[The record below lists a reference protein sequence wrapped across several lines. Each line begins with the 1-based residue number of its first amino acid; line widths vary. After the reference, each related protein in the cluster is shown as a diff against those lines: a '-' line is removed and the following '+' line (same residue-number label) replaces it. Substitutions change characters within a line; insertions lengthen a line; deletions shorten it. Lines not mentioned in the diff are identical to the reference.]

1 MKEQQFFIRLLGDFI
16 CGRTSADPE
25 EDMNWD
31 LIIQYAEEQN
41 LAGIIYFQCRV
52 MKSLDKAVIRK
63 LNKGFLSDA
72 YLAVNGEYAF
82 SEIKSRF
89 DRENIPYL
97 PFKGAV
103 FRKYYPY
110 PELRTM
116 GDQDILIRHEDRK
129 RSDVIMKDLGY
140 SKLVDNHAVWTYHKP
155 LLVFEI
161 HDVMFYEELSNQTDY
176 RGYFSKVWE
185 TAVGKGT
192 SKPAEAKKDSFEYIP
207 ESNLHFLYTI
217 AHTAKHVINNGMGF
231 RAFLD
236 MAFFS
241 RNAGKVDGKEPD
253 WEWITRELKKLQ
265 LYNFTATCFRLCENW
280 FGVEMPFRNESIDPA
295 FIEKVTEKIF
305 RDGIFGLINEDNAG
319 AHSAKEIKRSDASY
333 RKTAWRLTVSKL
345 FPPYEDMQLIPWY
358 QWVDGKPWLLPAA
371 WIYRW
376 GYCLIHKSKHGKEL
390 LLEPYQKRK
399 KIEEREVY
407 LENWGL

>member
-1 MKEQQFFIRLLGDFI
+1 MKEQQLFILLLEDFI
-16 CGRTSADPE
+16 CGRPSAEPE
-25 EDMNWD
+25 ENLNWD
-31 LIIQYAEEQN
+31 LIIQYAKEQN
-41 LAGIIYFQCRV
+41 LAGIIYFQCRK
-52 MKSLDKAVIRK
+52 MKSLDKAVLRK

-72 YLAVNGEYAF
+72 YLAVNGECALA
-82 SEIKSRF
+82 EIKKRF
-89 DRENIPYL
+89 DRDKIPYM

-110 PELRTM
+110 PKLRTM

-129 RSDVIMKDLGY
+129 RTDAIMKDLGY

-161 HDVMFYEELSNQTDY
+161 HDVMFYEELSNRTDY
-176 RGYFSKVWE
+176 RSYFSGVWE
-185 TAVGKGT
+185 TAVRREPLGT
-192 SKPAEAKKDSFEYIP
+192 PGVKTESFEYVP
-207 ESNLHFLYTI
+207 ESSLHFLYTM
-217 AHTAKHVINNGMGF
+217 AHTAKHVINSGMGF

-236 MAFFS
+236 MAFFC
-241 RNAGKVDGKEPD
+241 RNAVKADGKKPD
-253 WEWITRELKKLQ
+253 WEWIAEELKKLQ
-265 LYNFTATCFRLCENW
+265 LYDFTATCFSLCENW
-280 FGVEMPFRNESIDPA
+280 FGVEMPFRKESMDPA
-295 FIEKVTEKIF
+295 FTERVTEKIF
-305 RDGIFGLINEDNAG
+305 RDGIFGLMNEDNIG
-319 AHSAKEIKRSDASY
+319 AHSAKEIKRSDTSY
-333 RKTAWRLTVSKL
+333 RKTAWRLTIKKL

-371 WIYRW
+371 WVYRW
-376 GYCLIHKSKHGKEL
+376 GYCLRHKSKHGKEL